1 LQSLVNDYNC
11 EVFETRALTSI
22 INRYYDPTTDQ
33 FLSVDPDVAQT
44 DQPYVFTNDDP
55 LNLEDPLGMEALKSV
70 VLQEDA
76 AAKRCK
82 DNPKASGCQ
91 GLDIGKDLLKAA
103 IITVVVV
110 GGAACVAATA
120 GVCGAAAF
128 TVGGFE
134 LSGGA
139 IAVGVATGAA
149 EGAANYTL
157 DPGTHTVTGFLK
169 NAAVGAGI
177 DAIFVGAP
185 EEAVF
190 GNLGS
195 GAHAAELS
203 WLDALKYLPKY
214 LRSAFR

>member
-1 LQSLVNDYNC
+1 V
-11 EVFETRALTSI
+11 ATSVV
-22 INRYYDPTTDQ
+22 NRYYDPATNQ

-55 LNLEDPLGMEALKSV
+55 LNFEDPLGMEALKSV

-149 EGAANYTL
+149 EGAANYAL
-157 DPGTHTVTGFLK
+157 DPGTHTATGFLK